1 MTIRMGS
8 PDFLRMFPTV
18 VWTLQLDEE
27 ATRAINPAI
36 LRRLA
41 DIRASAGELSAGES
55 WQSGHALHRL
65 DEFRDLVE
73 GIQATTRKVLSF
85 LKIVSD
91 GFEITGCWANVNGI
105 GASHG
110 VHNHPN
116 NFLSGVYYVQ
126 TQAGADS
133 INFHDPRVQT
143 AIIRPPVTALTAD
156 NTDQV
161 VVRVRDG
168 TLLLFPAW
176 LPHSVDPNRSARE
189 RVSISFNIMFSACAV
204 TLSPPLWG
212 RE

>member
-1 MTIRMGS
+1 MTIRLGS

-18 VWTLQLDEE
+18 VWTLQLDDE

-36 LRRLA
+36 LRRVA
-41 DIRASAGELSAGES
+41 EIRASAGKPSGGEN

-73 GIQATTRKVLSF
+73 AIQATTRKVLSF
-85 LKIVSD
+85 LEIVSD
-91 GFEITGCWANVNGI
+91 DFEITGCWANVNGI

-110 VHNHPN
+110 VHTHPN

-126 TQAGADS
+126 TQAGADT

-143 AIIRPPVTALTAD
+143 AIIRPPVKALTAD
-156 NTDQV
+156 DADQV
-161 VVRVRDG
+161 VVRVREG

-189 RVSISFNIMFSACAV
+189 RISISFNIMFSAFAA
-204 TLSPPLWG
+204 TLSPPFG
-212 RE
+212 CE